1 RNRTQVQYH
10 MDKTSTELPAGMVK
24 RSKFGVSE
32 RRLAAVM
39 GKMFKVRASTMRCW
53 IRNDQVLERLQA
65 RLLGICAA
73 QFKALRDLSE

>member
-1 RNRTQVQYH
+1 
-10 MDKTSTELPAGMVK
+10 MAKTSTKCQGKLAK
-24 RSKFGVSE
+24 RPGYGVSE

-73 QFKALRDLSE
+73 QFKVLRDLSE